1 MFEIQYYRTAGEHE
15 PVKKDKTEIPAAR
28 PDDDLER
35 YIARRKTRS
44 VRFARRFEE
53 GYQAFKIGAML
64 QAEREKA
71 GLTQVELARRIG
83 TTKTA
88 ISRLENSSRDVRFST
103 VERIASALG
112 KTVHLTLEAA

>member
-1 MFEIQYYRTAGEHE
+1 MKH
-15 PVKKDKTEIPAAR
+15 VKKEKTEIPAGM
-28 PDDDLER
+28 PTDDLER
-35 YIARRKTRS
+35 SIARRKNRS

-53 GYQAFKIGAML
+53 GYQVFKIGAML

-71 GLTQVELARRIG
+71 GLSQTELARRIG

-88 ISRLENSSRDVRFST
+88 ISRLENSRKDVRFST
-103 VERIASALG
+103 VERIATALG

>member
-1 MFEIQYYRTAGEHE
+1 MFEIQYYRTAGVHE
-15 PVKKDKTEIPAAR
+15 PVKKEKTEIPAAR

>member
-1 MFEIQYYRTAGEHE
+1 MRHGKKEKSEIVATA
-15 PVKKDKTEIPAAR
+15 PV
-28 PDDDLER
+28 DDLER
-35 YIARRKTRS
+35 YVARRKARS
-44 VRFARRFEE
+44 PRLAQGFEH
-53 GYQAFKIGAML
+53 GYHTFKIGAML

-103 VERIASALG
+103 VERIATALG